1 MTALRYAYDIMAR
14 DGESVSG
21 DAISVQLAAP
31 HGRFILIDALGH
43 GDTAH
48 RVAQRGITALAKVP
62 LDASAMQVM
71 DALHKS
77 LHGTRGCAA
86 TICVM
91 KGLEAELVGVGN
103 VACRTI
109 GDMPFVPLPGVIGG
123 SVRKFVSMR
132 VPLHAG
138 QRLYLHSDGI
148 SHRFDLR
155 RTNLMTPEE
164 ACAFIMR
171 HQRYAHDDASVLIID
186 AGVITGAQT

>member
-1 MTALRYAYDIMAR
+1 MIELRYAYKIMAR

-21 DAISVQLAAP
+21 DAVLARLTAP
-31 HGRFILIDALGH
+31 HGMFALIDALGH

-48 RVAQRGITALAKVP
+48 RVAQRGLAALTRLPAG
-62 LDASAMQVM
+62 ASSLQAMQAM
-71 DALHKS
+71 HTA

-91 KGLEAELVGVGN
+91 NGLAAELIGIGN

-109 GDMPFVPLPGVIGG
+109 GEMPFVPLPGVIGG
-123 SVRKFVSMR
+123 SVRKLAAI
-132 VPLHAG
+132 PLLLHAG

-155 RTNLMTPEE
+155 RTNLMPPEE

-171 HQRYAHDDASVLIID
+171 HQRYAHDDASVLVID
-186 AGVITGAQT
+186 AGAIVEGKT